1 MKILLKSA
9 KIFDASS
16 EHHLSVQ
23 DILIH
28 NGHIQKIAPNI
39 TETADKILTN
49 VCVSQGWADSSVCF
63 GEPGYEQNET
73 ISNGMNTAQKSGF
86 TQLMLNPNTLPV
98 CDNKTSVEFLKNVSK
113 NYISEI
119 FPIGALTQNS
129 DLEYLAELYDMH
141 NSGAVAF
148 GDYKKTIANANLLK
162 IALQYTQN
170 FGGVVISFA
179 NDKNIAGKGVV
190 NEHITSTRLG
200 LKGIPTLAEEL
211 IVARDL
217 SILEYTGGRL
227 HIPTISSKKSVEMIR
242 KAKEKGLDV
251 SCSVA
256 VHHLYFTDEVLTDF
270 NTNFKILPPLR
281 NSEHQQ
287 ALIQAVLDGTIDF
300 ITCDH
305 CPMDIENKQK
315 EFDWADF
322 GTIGLETCF
331 GILNQIFP
339 VETTIE
345 MLTNAKKRFQLP
357 SHSIREG
364 EVANLTLFTPE
375 GEKIFEKSDILS
387 TSKNSAFIGQG
398 LKGKVLGIIVKNQI
412 LLN

>member
-9 KIFDASS
+9 KIFDTSS

-23 DILIH
+23 DILISD
-28 NGHIQKIAPNI
+28 GYIQKIAPNI
-39 TETADKILTN
+39 TETADEIISN
-49 VCVSQGWADSSVCF
+49 CCVSEGWTDSSVCF

-73 ISNGMNTAQKSGF
+73 ISNGMKVAQKSGF
-86 TQLMLNPNTLPV
+86 TQLMLNPNTFPV
-98 CDNKTSVEFLKNVSK
+98 CDNRTGIEFLKNNSK
-113 NYISEI
+113 NYISDI

-141 NSGAVAF
+141 NAGAVAF

-170 FGGVVISFA
+170 FGGIVISFA

-190 NEHITSTRLG
+190 NEHFTSTRLG
-200 LKGIPTLAEEL
+200 LKGIPSLAEEL
-211 IVARDL
+211 IIARDL
-217 SILEYTGGRL
+217 SILEYTSGKL
-227 HIPTISSKKSVEMIR
+227 HIPTISSKKSVELIR

-256 VHHLYFTDEVLTDF
+256 VHHLYFSDEVLTDF

-287 ALIQAVLDGTIDF
+287 ALIEAVLDGTIDF
-300 ITCDH
+300 ITSDH
-305 CPMDIENKQK
+305 CPIDIENKQR

-322 GTIGLETCF
+322 GTIGLESAF
-331 GILNQIFP
+331 GILNRILP
-339 VETTIE
+339 VEKTIE

-357 SHSIREG
+357 SYSIREG
-364 EVANLTLFTPE
+364 QKANLTLFTTE
-375 GEKIFEKSDILS
+375 GEKIFNKADIFS
-387 TSKNSAFIGQG
+387 SSKNSAFIGET
-398 LKGKVLGIIVKNQI
+398 LKGEVLGIIVDDKI
-412 LLN
+412 SLN